1 MPTLQSNHFM
11 AALSQKAND
20 AVLHIDKGNNDND
33 HSKNVDDIE
42 QEIGAEAAEGEDGDV
57 HVVSD
62 DKASDFQ
69 FKVALREKTFN
80 SWREL
85 RNELEFQTD
94 DSLASDLISSY
105 QDRVL
110 R

>member
-1 MPTLQSNHFM
+1 M
-11 AALSQKAND
+11 AALSQKTND
-20 AVLHIDKGNNDND
+20 AVLHIDKGDNDND
-33 HSKNVDDIE
+33 HSKNDIE
-42 QEIGAEAAEGEDGDV
+42 QEIGAETAEGEDGDV

-62 DKASDFQ
+62 DKASEFQ
-69 FKVALREKTFN
+69 FKVALREKTFD